1 MGLNILDLL
10 LPRETKFFDYMEQ
23 QVICLIKAI
32 DIFKKLV
39 HNISAMSEKD
49 IAISLEE
56 IKELER
62 CGDKL
67 EHQIFAE
74 LNKTFITPID
84 REDIHLLSINIDRA
98 LDILN
103 SISRKVGIYN
113 IREVPANV
121 CNFAMLIEKIA
132 EHMNVLVK
140 QLRKKNY
147 SEEVM
152 VKMHDIENEADELFR
167 KSMAE
172 LFTEK
177 NTSVHIIKFKEF
189 YEHLESAVDA
199 IDYVGKLIRGIKVK
213 IG

>member
-23 QVICLIKAI
+23 QVVCLDKAI
-32 DIFKKLV
+32 AVFKALV
-39 HNISAMSEKD
+39 HNISSMSQKEV
-49 IAISLEE
+49 AASLEE

-62 CGDKL
+62 KGDKI
-67 EHQIFAE
+67 EVQIFAD

-84 REDIHLLSINIDRA
+84 REDIHHLAINIDRA

-103 SISRKVGIYN
+103 SISRKVDIYN

-121 CNFAMLIEKIA
+121 CCFAVLIEKIA
-132 EHMNVLVK
+132 EQMGTLVS
-140 QLRKKNY
+140 QLRKKTI
-147 SEEVM
+147 SDEVM
-152 VKMHDIENEADELFR
+152 KKMHDIENEADELFR

-172 LFTEK
+172 LFSEE
-177 NTSVHIIKFKEF
+177 NSPIYVIKFKEF

-199 IDYVGKLIRGIKVK
+199 IDYVGKIIRGIKVK

>member
-23 QVICLIKAI
+23 QVVCLIKAI
-32 DIFKKLV
+32 DIFKTLV

-49 IAISLEE
+49 ITVSLEE
-56 IKELER
+56 IKDLER
-62 CGDKL
+62 SGDKL
-67 EHQIFAE
+67 EQQIFAA

-98 LDILN
+98 LDILT
-103 SISRKVGIYN
+103 SISRKVDIYN
-113 IREVPANV
+113 IREVPDNV
-121 CNFAMLIEKIA
+121 CNFTLLIEKIA
-132 EHMNVLVK
+132 EHMNSLIK
-140 QLRKKNY
+140 QLRIKNY

-172 LFTEK
+172 LFSEK
-177 NTSVHIIKFKEF
+177 NSSVHIMKFKEF

>member
-23 QVICLIKAI
+23 QVVCLSKAI
-32 DIFKKLV
+32 VVFKKLV
-39 HNISAMSEKD
+39 HNISSMSEKD
-49 IAISLEE
+49 IAASLEE

-62 CGDKL
+62 KGDKL
-67 EHQIFAE
+67 EIQIFTE
-74 LNKTFITPID
+74 LNTTFITPID

-113 IREVPANV
+113 IREVPPNV
-121 CNFAMLIEKIA
+121 CEFSVLIERIA
-132 EHMNVLVK
+132 DHMSVLVK
-140 QLRKKNY
+140 HLRKKNY

-152 VKMHDIENEADELFR
+152 IKMHDIENEADELFR
-167 KSMAE
+167 KSMAD
-172 LFTEK
+172 LFAEK

-199 IDYVGKLIRGIKVK
+199 IDYVGKLIRHIKVK